1 MPHNTIKRT
10 EKGDMMGKTLFILQG
25 KCLHGKFM
33 EWGIREY
40 VEAYFDPE
48 KVELPRLDDPKRLRL
63 RKTHEYNS
71 LKYE

>member
-10 EKGDMMGKTLFILQG
+10 EKGDMMGKTLFILQE

-40 VEAYFDPE
+40 VEAYST
-48 KVELPRLDDPKRLRL
+48 RKRWNCPDWMTR
-63 RKTHEYNS
+63 S
-71 LKYE
+71 GCV

>member
-1 MPHNTIKRT
+1 
-10 EKGDMMGKTLFILQG
+10 MGKTLFILQE

-48 KVELPRLDDPKRLRL
+48 KVQLPRLDDPKRLRL